1 MNLKYIIDTKTENKT
16 LKSILKS
23 NLYIS
28 NILQYNLIKFNKIL
42 VNDKVCFPNVKLK
55 ENDEITIILDNDTDI
70 NSTNLNFNNK
80 FMPYDFKLDI
90 LYEDDYLLIINKPDN
105 MPAHPC
111 ASNYTTTLSNAV
123 LFYLSKQNINT
134 IHLITRLDKNTTG
147 ICIFAKHKYIQ
158 ELFVRKKDK
167 IKLTKE
173 YLALVYGILEKD
185 HDIINKNIKRAENS
199 IITRTTCT
207 ESEGD
212 TAITEYY
219 TLKRNIEHN
228 YSLARVILHTGRT
241 HQIRVH
247 FASNNHTLLGDDI
260 YANIENKTQI
270 QKYISRQALH
280 SHKISFYH
288 PITDKYIE
296 IIADIPEDIKK
307 LID

>member
-1 MNLKYIIDTKTENKT
+1 MNLKYIVDTKNENKT
-16 LKSILKS
+16 LKSILKN

-42 VNDKVCFPNVKLK
+42 INGKICFPNIKLK
-55 ENDEITIILDNDTDI
+55 EKDEITIILDNDTDI

-80 FMPYDFKLDI
+80 FIPYNFDINI
-90 LYEDDYLLIINKPDN
+90 LYEDDYLLIVNKPDN

-111 ASNYTTTLSNAV
+111 VSNYTTTLSNAV
-123 LFYLSKQNINT
+123 LSYFSKQNINT

-185 HDIINKNIKRAENS
+185 HDIINKNIKRADDS
-199 IITRTTCT
+199 IILRTTCS

-212 TAITEYY
+212 IAITEYY
-219 TLKRNIEHN
+219 TLKRNIESN

-247 FASNNHTLLGDDI
+247 FASNNHTLLGDDL
-260 YANIENKTQI
+260 YANNENKSHI
-270 QKYISRQALH
+270 LKYITRQALH